1 MGAAGGKE
9 EHAGAGAP
17 GETTPGER
25 LKRYV
30 RRGGKRRAEGGGV
43 LSACRVV
50 SRRRAL
56 AAVAFLPPRARP
68 RRSLRAYTWD
78 PSAESGAGSD
88 MTREYEAWF
97 AEFAAVR
104 KKQAEDAALWRRMRD
119 ALQAPAAPLVPSEP
133 YRRKKGAKKLA
144 DGEDTGVLTMQGWC
158 PLTPGKT
165 VCVRARQPPPS
176 RVSSTAAS
184 AWARG

>member
-25 LKRYV
+25 LK
-30 RRGGKRRAEGGGV
+30 
-43 LSACRVV
+43 
-50 SRRRAL
+50 
-56 AAVAFLPPRARP
+56 
-68 RRSLRAYTWD
+68 RSLRAYTWD

-165 VCVRARQPPPS
+165 VCPAEWYVAPLTVEECGKVPRLHIAF
-176 RVSSTAAS
+176 T
-184 AWARG
+184 